1 MNTHMKK
8 IVLFLAAATALLL
21 SACVKP
27 EAEPQEVEF
36 LRINKVEVN
45 VPDGGG
51 EAKVSIESN
60 TSWNVISNEKWV
72 TANPSS
78 GSGNGSFTIKVEA
91 NPDTERDMAKL
102 TVSTSGISL
111 EIRVSRAA
119 GAKSGT
125 DVTDCQG
132 NKYPTVYIG
141 GKLWMAENLRATKYS
156 VNSERQGADLS
167 ISTSSKTKP
176 YYAITS
182 DKNNWITE
190 NEIKLSDEQIG
201 KLGILYNWAA
211 AVGVEDGKNHVSN
224 FTSTRQGIC
233 PDGWHIPTLTEW
245 EDMRSQIEYLDGY
258 GSGTAGTHLKTTTG
272 WYENTGTDSYK
283 FGALPAGQA
292 EGVKVFKIG
301 ELAIFQ
307 SATLYRGQSTT
318 AVSVAQLRY
327 NDPALTC
334 PGISTKNMALSVRC
348 VKN

>member
-45 VPDGGG
+45 IPGGGG
-51 EAKVSIESN
+51 EANVTVESN
-60 TSWNVISNEKWV
+60 TSWTVKSNENWAAV
-72 TANPSS
+72 NPTS

-91 NPDTERDMAKL
+91 NPDTERDMAKI
-102 TVSTSGISL
+102 TVSTSSVSL

-119 GAKSGT
+119 GAKSGP

-141 GKLWMAENLRATKYS
+141 EKLWMAENLKATKYS
-156 VNSERQGADLS
+156 TNSERQGAELS
-167 ISTSSKTKP
+167 ISASSKTKP

-182 DKNNWITE
+182 DKNNWIIE
-190 NEIKLSDEQIG
+190 HEVKLSDEQIG

-211 AVGVEDGKNHVSN
+211 AVGLEDGSTQTSE
-224 FTSTRQGIC
+224 FTSQRQGIC

-245 EDMRSQIEYLDGY
+245 EEMMAQIEYNDGY
-258 GSGTAGTHLKTTTG
+258 GKGTAGTHLKTTTG

-283 FGALPAGQA
+283 FAALPAGQA
-292 EGVKVFKIG
+292 EGVKVFSVG
-301 ELAIFQ
+301 DMGVFQ
-307 SATLYRGQSTT
+307 SATLRSGQPTSI
-318 AVSVAQLRY
+318 SVAQLRY
-327 NDPALTC
+327 DDPALSC
-334 PGISTKNMALSVRC
+334 PSARTKNLALSVRC